1 MICLCGRLF
10 TLLFFLRIRLPP
22 RSTRTDTL
30 VPYTTLFRSAVPN
43 LAVYGAAKS
52 GLISITKTSAVEYA
66 TRNIRVNAV
75 CPGIID
81 TPPIQQARDAGMAF
95 RKAIFVPMDRLGKPE
110 EVADLVAWEW
120 KSTSLTYRP

>member
-1 MICLCGRLF
+1 M
-10 TLLFFLRIRLPP
+10 LRKGGGVIVIT
-22 RSTRTDTL
+22 S
-30 VPYTTLFRSAVPN
+30 SIACKHSVPN

-52 GLISITKTSAVEYA
+52 VLISITKTSAVEYA

-81 TPPIQQARDAGMAF
+81 TPPIQQARDAGMDF

-110 EVADLVAWEW
+110 EVAELAAWLLSPRASFVTGQAISVDGDR
-120 KSTSLTYRP
+120 KSTRLNSNP